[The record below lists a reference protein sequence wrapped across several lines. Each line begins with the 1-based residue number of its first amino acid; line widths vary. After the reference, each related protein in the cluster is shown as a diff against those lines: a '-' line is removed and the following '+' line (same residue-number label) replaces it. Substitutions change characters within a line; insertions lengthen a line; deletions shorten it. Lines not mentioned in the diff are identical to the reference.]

1 MTSSDNHTT
10 PAPQY
15 SSRNTGVL
23 FPQATANLSE
33 AVVSDLSARIAM
45 NAVTT
50 TDVDKVALNRQR
62 VISLD
67 HSVSHKTDT
76 WAVANQKKSGR
87 CWIFSGLNSMRGNVM
102 SETGIKDFELSQNYV
117 SFYDK
122 LEKANYFLT
131 AMRELADRPIED
143 RTIQHLLQAPID
155 DGGQWNMFV
164 ALINKYGV
172 VPQYAMPETQSS
184 SNTRHMNRDLASVL
198 RAGATHIR
206 NAVAE
211 DKAHNADSDAVKAIH
226 DETMTS
232 IYRILTIHLGVPP
245 EKFVWQYRTKDNEF
259 VRKGTMTPQEFAAT
273 YLPSDLDDYVCVV
286 NDPRSTS
293 PYGDT
298 FTVEYLGNVVG
309 AKPVTYLNA
318 PIEVLKKAAVGA
330 LVDGN
335 PVWFGCDTL
344 AQSNADQGYWSLDL
358 YDYDTLYGVDL
369 SMSKE
374 DRLLSGDSMMTHA
387 MVFTGVDLVDDSN
400 DDFDPTTVTS
410 SDDLPETVRPRRWR
424 VENSWGPDKADKGF
438 WTMDDSWFSENVYEI
453 AVPKARL
460 PKEYQDALSKEPHVL
475 PAWDPMGALAQAH

>member
-1 MTSSDNHTT
+1 MTSSDNHST

-23 FPQATANLSE
+23 APQAVASLSE
-33 AVVSDLSARIAM
+33 AVASDSSARIAM

-184 SNTRHMNRDLASVL
+184 SNLSL
-198 RAGATHIR
+198 IHI
-206 NAVAE
+206 
-211 DKAHNADSDAVKAIH
+211 
-226 DETMTS
+226 
-232 IYRILTIHLGVPP
+232 
-245 EKFVWQYRTKDNEF
+245 
-259 VRKGTMTPQEFAAT
+259 
-273 YLPSDLDDYVCVV
+273 
-286 NDPRSTS
+286 
-293 PYGDT
+293 
-298 FTVEYLGNVVG
+298 
-309 AKPVTYLNA
+309 
-318 PIEVLKKAAVGA
+318 
-330 LVDGN
+330 
-335 PVWFGCDTL
+335 
-344 AQSNADQGYWSLDL
+344 
-358 YDYDTLYGVDL
+358 
-369 SMSKE
+369 
-374 DRLLSGDSMMTHA
+374 
-387 MVFTGVDLVDDSN
+387 
-400 DDFDPTTVTS
+400 
-410 SDDLPETVRPRRWR
+410 
-424 VENSWGPDKADKGF
+424 
-438 WTMDDSWFSENVYEI
+438 
-453 AVPKARL
+453 
-460 PKEYQDALSKEPHVL
+460 
-475 PAWDPMGALAQAH
+475 